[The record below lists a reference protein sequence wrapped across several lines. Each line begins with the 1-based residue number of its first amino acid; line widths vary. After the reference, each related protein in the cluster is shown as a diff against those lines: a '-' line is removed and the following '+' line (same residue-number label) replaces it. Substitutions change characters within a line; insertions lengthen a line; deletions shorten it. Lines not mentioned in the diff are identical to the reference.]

1 LAILPK
7 AFGYPDLAAT
17 TLLTMRKIGES
28 FPWRNI
34 EEALE
39 MMVPA
44 HPFGTDAYRDY
55 IAVFER
61 NPDQFHA
68 TRLAGCGGRSFQ
80 PEQASRQTAF
90 WCMEEQL
97 RAILPPW
104 SERKTVTEIMS
115 IGHA

>member
-55 IAVFER
+55 MSVFER
-61 NPDQFHA
+61 KPDQFHA
-68 TRLAGCGGRSFQ
+68 TRWRDAEVEASSPNKRRAKRLFGAWRSNCAQ
-80 PEQASRQTAF
+80 SCPHGQNVK
-90 WCMEEQL
+90 
-97 RAILPPW
+97 P
-104 SERKTVTEIMS
+104 
-115 IGHA
+115 